1 MSTAGLLNRYVW
13 FVTTIYNRGPISLA
27 DLQLRYESHFGR
39 GEELGERTFHRYT
52 DAVEELFDIEIK
64 YDRTRRGYVV
74 ADREGIDNMGMRKWL
89 LQTFS
94 VNSVLHESQELKNR
108 ILLENVPSGQQ
119 HLTTIVDAMREGV
132 KLSMTYQS
140 FSAEK
145 PSTFDV
151 EPWCVKLFK
160 QRWYMLGKSEK
171 YSEPRIYALDR
182 IKALET
188 TERKFKIPK
197 KFDAEKFFG
206 DYYGIIIGDEDFDVE
221 PVALKVDAWQSNYL
235 RTLPLHHT
243 QVEVERNDEYS
254 IFEYHLCP
262 SFDFR
267 QKLMSMGGSVS
278 VIAPTD
284 LVLMMR
290 DEAQFAIDNY
300 IAPNTG
306 KTYKFKIYK
315 NKSL

>member
-64 YDRTRRGYVV
+64 YDRVRRGYVV

-108 ILLENVPSGQQ
+108 ILLEDVPSGQQ

-132 KLSMTYQS
+132 KLSMAYQS
-140 FSAEK
+140 FGAGK

-151 EPWCVKLFK
+151 EPWCVKLFE
-160 QRWYMLGKSEK
+160 QRWYMLGMSDKL
-171 YSEPRIYALDR
+171 RIYALDR
-182 IKALET
+182 IKALEPT
-188 TERKFKIPK
+188 GHRFKMPK
-197 KFDAEKFFG
+197 KFNAEEFFK

-221 PVALKVDAWQSNYL
+221 PVALRVNAWQSNYL

-243 QVEVERNDEYS
+243 QVEVERNEEFS
-254 IFEYHLCP
+254 IFEYRLCP
-262 SFDFR
+262 SFDFQ
-267 QKLMSMGGSVS
+267 QKLHSMGDSAGVLAPVLLKDILRKKAETTANNNASAGMGSGYHFKV
-278 VIAPTD
+278 
-284 LVLMMR
+284 
-290 DEAQFAIDNY
+290 
-300 IAPNTG
+300 
-306 KTYKFKIYK
+306 YKE
-315 NKSL
+315 